1 MSTEA
6 LTRTWRYLGGAF
18 IFQFA
23 TSLAAGLLSRQV
35 LTGSIAEVMAKIS
48 ADPGQMRASLML
60 YLCTSVGII
69 VLTSLLYVTLLDQ
82 NRTIALVAHGLW
94 MTEAVLLAVKTVGLY
109 ALVSLSVGAD
119 AGTPSAYDQA
129 LGAVSLGVSQHAGD
143 VDMLFFCLGALL
155 WYSLLV
161 RSQRVPRL
169 LSLWGLAA
177 SVLVLVSTVLLVWDR
192 SQNPAIALY
201 ALYAPFELVLG
212 VWLLLKGVRVR
223 SPHIK
228 AASGADVHEDVGE
241 ANQHHPIG

>member
-1 MSTEA
+1 MSSEA
-6 LTRTWRYLGGAF
+6 LTRTSRYLGGAF
-18 IFQFA
+18 VFQFA

-35 LTGSIAEVMAKIS
+35 LTGSITEVMAKIS
-48 ADPGQMRASLML
+48 ADPGQMRASLL
-60 YLCTSVGII
+60 LSLCTSVGII
-69 VLTSLLYVTLLDQ
+69 VLTSLLYVTLLEQ

-94 MTEAVLLAVKTVGLY
+94 MTEAVLLAVKTLGLH
-109 ALVSLSVGAD
+109 ALVSLSMGAD
-119 AGTPSAYDQA
+119 AGTPSANDRA

-161 RSQRVPRL
+161 RSQRVPLL

-212 VWLLLKGVRVR
+212 LWLLIKGVGVR
-223 SPHIK
+223 PTHIEV
-228 AASGADVHEDVGE
+228 ASGTDVREDAGE
-241 ANQHHPIG
+241 VKEHHPIR